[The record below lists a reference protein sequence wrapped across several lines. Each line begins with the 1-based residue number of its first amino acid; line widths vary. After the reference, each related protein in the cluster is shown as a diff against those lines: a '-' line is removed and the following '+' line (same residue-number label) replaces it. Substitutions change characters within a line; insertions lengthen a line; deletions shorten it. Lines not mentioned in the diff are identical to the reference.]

1 LRSPTKTKPKREK
14 KTGVL
19 VLERTEQIP
28 VAVTELKKARKKRNL
43 CRLKKKKIFGHSGR
57 TVGFCVDPQPDVVW
71 VTASIGHDPGSQT
84 APTDFKTQ

>member
-1 LRSPTKTKPKREK
+1 
-14 KTGVL
+14 

-84 APTDFKTQ
+84 APTDLKPNNVRFQTGKVLPAQHSF